1 MIWYVVGMKHI
12 ASISYGKDSLRMIE
26 AIVVDLKLPLDE
38 IVTVDVMFNREMSAY
53 YPEVDEFR
61 KRADAII
68 KERYGLTVKHLRS
81 EMSYEERFFKVRGER
96 AKEENRGKI
105 YGFPIVRGAWCNSD
119 LKMAATNKY
128 KSENP
133 DSFWYVG
140 YALNEKN
147 ADRQEKIKN
156 CKDLNMYPLVKA
168 KLTEKDCYEWCKDN
182 NLLSPTY
189 ESAARD
195 GCWFCH
201 YQTLDQLRN
210 LRKNYPDKW
219 KIMLRLDLYSPTSFH
234 PGGISIFDLEE
245 RFKWEDAQLTIFD
258 LNY

>member
-1 MIWYVVGMKHI
+1 MKHI

-26 AIVVDLKLPLDE
+26 TIVVDLKLPLDE

-61 KRADAII
+61 KKADAII
-68 KERYGLTVKHLRS
+68 KERYGLIVKHLRS
-81 EMSYEERFFKVRGER
+81 ETTYEERFFKVRGEQ

-105 YGFPIVRGAWCNSD
+105 YGFPIVRGTWCNSD
-119 LKMAATNKY
+119 LKMAAINKY
-128 KSENP
+128 KTENP

-140 YALNEKN
+140 YALDEKN
-147 ADRQEKIKN
+147 VDRQAKIKN
-156 CKDLNMYPLVKA
+156 CKNLNMYPLVKA
-168 KLTEKDCYEWCKDN
+168 KITEQDCYEWCKQND
-182 NLLSPTY
+182 LLNPTY

-210 LRKNYPDKW
+210 LRKKYPDKW
-219 KIMLRLDLYSPTSFH
+219 EIMLRLDLYSPTSFH
-234 PGGISIFDLEE
+234 PGGIGIHELEE
-245 RFKWEDAQLTIFD
+245 RFKWEDAQMSIFD
-258 LNY
+258 FIK